1 MSKPSELLSL
11 PLPWRVVLAAAAGL
25 LLAAGY
31 ALQPLWW
38 APWLAPALLIPAVS
52 GDKRYAHWM
61 GTLVGLLSILFVVRY
76 YLSLSGIGF
85 GLFILVLLR
94 VLSWRL
100 AARLIEMALR
110 RLPPVCAVFMP
121 PVLIAALETLT
132 LIVSVHGAA
141 GSLAYSQM
149 DALPVIQL
157 AALGGVP
164 LIVFV
169 VLLPGSLLG
178 VWIARRRVRGL
189 RVSAA
194 AVAALFAVAG
204 LFAGLRLS
212 ASPTSRHV
220 PSTLIVTDRFDGEP
234 KDWNTVW
241 RVYQPQIAAHAAIG
255 GVTVLPEKIALLEG
269 ATISE
274 AMQDMRASAMAARTT
289 LVVGGETHADGVY
302 RNRALIAAPDG
313 SLRAYDKQR
322 LVPGFEARDT
332 PGTTPLEV
340 QVAAQTMGV
349 AICKDMHI
357 PSIGRDYAQT
367 AAFMAVPAWDFQ
379 GAWGQDGWM
388 GARMT
393 MMRGIE
399 SGYAIARSARN
410 GDLGLYD
417 AYGRVI
423 AEAPSSEQISV
434 VQAFLP
440 AGQVATLYARLGD
453 AFGWLCCLL
462 LAAAIVALR
471 VRPDQIS

>member
-1 MSKPSELLSL
+1 MPKSSELLSL
-11 PLPWRVVLAAAAGL
+11 PLPWRLALAAVAGL

-61 GTLVGLLSILFVVRY
+61 GTLVGLLSILFVARY
-76 YLSLSGIGF
+76 YLSLSGIGL
-85 GLFILVLLR
+85 GLLILVLLR

-100 AARLIEMALR
+100 AARMIEMALR
-110 RLPPVCAVFMP
+110 KLPPVCAVFMLS
-121 PVLIAALETLT
+121 VLMAALETLT

-149 DALPVIQL
+149 EALPVIQL
-157 AALGGVP
+157 AAMGGVP

-178 VWIARRRVRGL
+178 VWIARRTT
-189 RVSAA
+189 SSMHAPA
-194 AVAALFAVAG
+194 IAVATLLAAAG

-212 ASPTSRHV
+212 ASPLTHHI
-220 PSTLIVTDRFDGEP
+220 PATLIVTDRFDGEP

-241 RVYQPQIAAHAAIG
+241 RIYQPQIAAHAAIG

-269 ATISE
+269 ASIAQAE
-274 AMQDMRASAMAARTT
+274 QDVRAAAQAARAT
-289 LVVGGETHADGVY
+289 LVIGVETHADGIY

-332 PGTTPLEV
+332 PGKTPLLV
-340 QVAAQTMGV
+340 PVAGQTMGV
-349 AICKDMHI
+349 DICKDMHI

-379 GAWGQDGWM
+379 GSWGQDGWM

-410 GDLGLYD
+410 GYLGVYD

-423 AEAPSSEQISV
+423 AEAPSSTQISV
-434 VQAFLP
+434 VQTNLP
-440 AGQVATLYARLGD
+440 AGQVATPYARIGD

-471 VRPDQIS
+471 VRPDHIS